1 MSPANGQISDS
12 QENAPAWTEPPLEL
26 EMRKWEIEV
35 RLADYQAHRSRM
47 TLNERLQEI
56 RPPSAGGTV
65 PEPVLPCRQC
75 ATVSLT
81 VAARLPNGATV
92 GCSRGFPP
100 KGRAS

>member
-47 TLNERLQEI
+47 TLNERLQETLWSWPF
-56 RPPSAGGTV
+56 RGRG
-65 PEPVLPCRQC
+65 PVLPLPGGPCRR
-75 ATVSLT
+75 TDR
-81 VAARLPNGATV
+81 RLSAH
-92 GCSRGFPP
+92 RF
-100 KGRAS
+100 A